1 MRNSQSKVHYMSKLE
16 RKAERPYPPLSDD
29 ARKQSN
35 NLIELDQIKSDL
47 EIRNPLF
54 LLRIHP
60 ISNIY

>member
-1 MRNSQSKVHYMSKLE
+1 MSKLE
-16 RKAERPYPPLSDD
+16 HKEERPQPPLSDD

>member
-1 MRNSQSKVHYMSKLE
+1 MSKLE
-16 RKAERPYPPLSDD
+16 CKEEKPYPPLSDD

-35 NLIELDQIKSDL
+35 NRIELDQIKSDF

-54 LLRIHP
+54 LLGIHP